1 MFKYFKARRAE
12 KQSAYLL
19 YQKLVE
25 QARSV
30 PFYKDYGVLD
40 TIEGRFDMILLHLF
54 LVDARL
60 KSEEDASGDETC
72 LGLRRHLQEAM
83 VSDLD
88 RSFREMGIGDMSV
101 GKEMKKVGSA
111 WLGRQDAYAAALEDG
126 AEADKLEQALANNL
140 YDGVEN
146 PPLAYMAAY
155 IRQAHTQLEN
165 TVLASVTGCDFSFP
179 DPSQID
185 QNQPV
190 MAQKGNL

>member
-30 PFYKDYGVLD
+30 PFYKEYGVLD

-60 KSEEDASGDETC
+60 KSEKDASGAETC

-111 WLGRQDAYAAALEDG
+111 WLGRQDAYADALEEG

-146 PPLAYMAAY
+146 PPLARMAAY
-155 IRQAHTQLEN
+155 MQQAHAQLTN
-165 TVLASVTGCDFSFP
+165 KVITSVTGCDFSFP
-179 DPSQID
+179 DPAHV
-185 QNQPV
+185 N
-190 MAQKGNL
+190 